1 MEGRDRAHPTMS
13 FSRRL
18 LQEASPVSGPPS
30 IACTENVNLSRAEVE
45 AKGGVGVLR
54 SEVVGGCDPPE
65 WKLRNKPKSSAEY
78 QVL

>member
-54 SEVVGGCDPPE
+54 SEGGRRTSFPPSI
-65 WKLRNKPKSSAEY
+65 R
-78 QVL
+78 V